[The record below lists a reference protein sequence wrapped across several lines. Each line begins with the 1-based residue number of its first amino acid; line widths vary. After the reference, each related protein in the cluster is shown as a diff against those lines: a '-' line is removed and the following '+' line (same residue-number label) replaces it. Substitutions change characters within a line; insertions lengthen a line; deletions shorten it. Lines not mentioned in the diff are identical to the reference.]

1 MSRLRRNVSAN
12 VMANV
17 WSTVLALVLVPVY
30 VARLGIESYGL
41 VGFYMSWVAIMGIVD
56 TSLSTTALRETAW
69 LSARPAER
77 GQIPSLLRTLE
88 VTYWIAM
95 SVFGAALLCAAW
107 WYGGAWFQA
116 GTVPAATI
124 RDALMLMVVALII
137 QVPSGLYLGGLMGL
151 QRQVQASGL
160 VAAFGTL
167 RGIGA
172 VVVLWVLTPDIR
184 VFFLWQIAASVV
196 QTSLMR
202 TVLMRATYVP
212 GGPPPR
218 FSVKMLMSVRQ
229 FAGATSVITALSLV
243 LAQGDKMILSR
254 LVSLE
259 AFGFYA
265 VAWTVASGLSR
276 IATPLLQAFSP
287 RFTELLSEGDLGAL
301 ARQVRI
307 ASQLTNVLVL
317 PPAALLVLATAP
329 VLTAWLGQS
338 AVVAGATPLLAVLAA
353 GTLLT
358 ACSYPALSV
367 LYSQTRLL
375 PVIVVNVVGV
385 LMLLP
390 LCAWAVVSYGTVGAA
405 WCWVINGL
413 LSYLVYQAIGLRD
426 LKDARP
432 GVSLL
437 RDFLPPAATSTV
449 IALLTSHWSTQVSG
463 RLALAAVLAAG
474 LTVGW
479 IAALISCRDLGRIA
493 MDTLG
498 WRSVQTRMSS

>member
-12 VMANV
+12 VLANV

-77 GQIPSLLRTLE
+77 GRIPSLLRTLE

-107 WYGGAWFQA
+107 WYGETWFQV
-116 GTVPAATI
+116 GSVPPASV
-124 RDALMLMVVALII
+124 RDALMLMVIALTI
-137 QVPSGLYLGGLMGL
+137 QAPSGLYLGGLMGL
-151 QRQVQASGL
+151 QRQVEASGL
-160 VAAFGTL
+160 VATFGTL

-172 VVVLWVLTPDIR
+172 VVVLWAFSPDIR

-202 TVLMRATYVP
+202 AVLMRATHVP

-218 FSVKMLMSVRQ
+218 FSVQMLMSVRQ

-259 AFGFYA
+259 SFGYYA

-276 IATPLLQAFSP
+276 VTTPLLQAFSP

-301 ARQVRI
+301 GRQVRI

-317 PPAALLVLATAP
+317 PPAALLVIATAP
-329 VLTAWLGQS
+329 VLTAWLGRS
-338 AVVAGATPLLAVLAA
+338 SVVAGATPLLAVLAA

-367 LYSQTRLL
+367 LYSKTRLM
-375 PVIVVNVVGV
+375 PVIVVNAVGV
-385 LMLLP
+385 LLLLP
-390 LCAWAVVSYGTVGAA
+390 LCAWAVVTFGAEGAA
-405 WCWVINGL
+405 WCWVLNGF

-426 LKDARP
+426 LNDARLS
-432 GVSLL
+432 VSVL

-463 RLALAAVLAAG
+463 RLALAAVLSAG